1 MAPRTTTSATRR
13 RPVTSGRSKAAQPP
27 ANGQQAAAGAVP
39 AGQHTESEDHGWT
52 IAIPDHVGRT
62 DSPEYIKSR
71 ATMNQIASQMAGY
84 AGGLFFGSAP
94 WQDHHGGALLV
105 KDEQGWFLIKNLV
118 GMEWSSQFCSDPAKV
133 DKLRQNAKRL
143 YARFP
148 EAVQELGIQD
158 LLDHVITTPADVE
171 NWVDSICNA
180 SVPLPAGLHTGVLPQ
195 GGGVHHY
202 PAPIVEIALFKK
214 DDFKLW
220 VLDPQG
226 QPAAVLPTSPPGSG
240 DGRVQVAYSTPGT
253 ALNHEHLQA
262 NLRGEPLVL
271 PDNHA
276 MARQAFHK
284 QYEKIAAA
292 KKPAVRRS
300 APTVQVPTT
309 AVTEAVVPVTAGS
322 R

>member
-1 MAPRTTTSATRR
+1 VLPEGF
-13 RPVTSGRSKAAQPP
+13 RPGT
-27 ANGQQAAAGAVP
+27 
-39 AGQHTESEDHGWT
+39 HTESKDHPWT

-62 DSPEYIKSR
+62 DSPEYVKSR
-71 ATMNQIASQMAGY
+71 AKMNEIARDIAGTP
-84 AGGLFFGSAP
+84 GGLFFGSAP

-105 KDEQGWFLIKNLV
+105 KDDQGWFMVKNLV
-118 GMEWSSQFCSDPAKV
+118 GMEWSSQFCADPAKV

-143 YARFP
+143 YDKFP
-148 EAVQELGIQD
+148 DAVAELGIRD
-158 LLDHVITTPADVE
+158 LLDHEITTPADVE
-171 NWVDSICNA
+171 NWTDSICNA

-226 QPAAVLPTSPPGSG
+226 QPAAVTPTGHPGSG

-253 ALNHEHLQA
+253 LLDHEHLQA

-271 PDNHA
+271 PPNHA

-284 QYEKIAAA
+284 QYEKAAAAA
-292 KKPAVRRS
+292 KQQPGAGQAK
-300 APTVQVPTT
+300 VQVPT
-309 AVTEAVVPVTAGS
+309 APVTEDVSPQTVAVK
-322 R
+322 

>member
-1 MAPRTTTSATRR
+1 
-13 RPVTSGRSKAAQPP
+13 
-27 ANGQQAAAGAVP
+27 
-39 AGQHTESEDHGWT
+39 
-52 IAIPDHVGRT
+52 
-62 DSPEYIKSR
+62 
-71 ATMNQIASQMAGY
+71 MNQIATQMAAY

-94 WQDHHGGALLV
+94 WQDHHGGACLL
-105 KDEQGWFLIKNLV
+105 KDEQGWFLVKNLV
-118 GMEWSSQFCSDPAKV
+118 GMEWSSQFCADPAKV

-158 LLDHVITTPADVE
+158 LLDHPITTAADVE
-171 NWVDSICNA
+171 NWTDSICNA

-253 ALNHEHLQA
+253 QLNHEHIQA

-271 PDNHA
+271 PENHS
-276 MARQAFHK
+276 MARQAFHR
-284 QYEKIAAA
+284 QYEKAAAA
-292 KKPAVRRS
+292 KKPVTSRTRAR
-300 APTVQVPTT
+300 VQTPATP
-309 AVTEAVVPVTAGS
+309 VTEVVSTEPARVG
-322 R
+322 

>member
-1 MAPRTTTSATRR
+1 MATTKTRR
-13 RPVTSGRSKAAQPP
+13 RPVTSGKSRTGQPP
-27 ANGQQAAAGAVP
+27 ANGQQAGAAGGVP
-39 AGQHTESEDHGWT
+39 AGQHTESEDHPWT

-71 ATMNQIASQMAGY
+71 ATMNQIAGEMAGV

-105 KDEQGWFLIKNLV
+105 KDAQGWFLVKNLV
-118 GMEWSSQFCSDPAKV
+118 GMEWSSQFCAEPAKV

-143 YARFP
+143 YAMFP

-158 LLDHVITTPADVE
+158 LLDHEITTPADVE

-226 QPAAVLPTSPPGSG
+226 QPAAVLPTSQPGSG

-253 ALNHEHLQA
+253 QLNHEHVQA

-271 PDNHA
+271 PENHS
-276 MARQAFHK
+276 MARQAFHR
-284 QYEKIAAA
+284 QYEKAAA
-292 KKPAVRRS
+292 TKKAVAGRS
-300 APTVQVPTT
+300 GARVQTPTS
-309 AVTEAVVPVTAGS
+309 AVTEIVSTEPARVG
-322 R
+322 